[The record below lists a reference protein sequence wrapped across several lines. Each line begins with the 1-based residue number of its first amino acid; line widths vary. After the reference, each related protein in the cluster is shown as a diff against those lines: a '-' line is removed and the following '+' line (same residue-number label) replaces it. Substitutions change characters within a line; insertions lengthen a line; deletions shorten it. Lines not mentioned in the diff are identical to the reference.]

1 MKRKWTPGRIVL
13 GTFGGYLIANVVF
26 FFLDPFSS
34 PWHYHDHE
42 PVPIAVERKGDINLS
57 LAQMTTILDE
67 IDLAYSGRQPTQSE
81 QIGQSVKKAVLI
93 FLLPASIALNFKEF
107 IGYIGPANREQQ
119 AFTLSVKRRYNHLVR
134 LAIAKG
140 MERDGYLFVQDIR
153 LKKQNGLSFQDLRQR
168 LANPDQP
175 HLANQSFEE
184 PRFQRNGYTYD
195 VPEWQVLALTQGAA
209 FVERIDGFSAGGEQH
224 LGMEQGAS
232 VFQDLDAVYQAGST
246 YLLRVSVGNR
256 PSWTQKGNLSKIAL
270 SSGNGYPIV
279 AQSFDASKVP
289 AGTFR
294 PVEVLVDT
302 SKSVELAGKRIRVL
316 LIAEGQGR
324 SHFDEVQLTWQR
336 N

>member
-153 LKKQNGLSFQDLRQR
+153 RKNKMVCRSKTC
-168 LANPDQP
+168 ANVWQTPTSLILQIRASKNPGFSETDIP
-175 HLANQSFEE
+175 MTF
-184 PRFQRNGYTYD
+184 RNGRCW
-195 VPEWQVLALTQGAA
+195 P
-209 FVERIDGFSAGGEQH
+209 
-224 LGMEQGAS
+224 
-232 VFQDLDAVYQAGST
+232 
-246 YLLRVSVGNR
+246 
-256 PSWTQKGNLSKIAL
+256 
-270 SSGNGYPIV
+270 
-279 AQSFDASKVP
+279 
-289 AGTFR
+289 
-294 PVEVLVDT
+294 
-302 SKSVELAGKRIRVL
+302 
-316 LIAEGQGR
+316 
-324 SHFDEVQLTWQR
+324 
-336 N
+336 